1 VPHWG
6 SLRPA
11 AAALF
16 IKIVV
21 LPLLVGL
28 GLALTPYPPLAKLV
42 LVLQTGMPPAIATLV
57 LAEEYD
63 LDRELT
69 ATALALGYV
78 AALLTLPFW
87 LLLWGT

>member
-1 VPHWG
+1 
-6 SLRPA
+6 
-11 AAALF
+11 
-16 IKIVV
+16 
-21 LPLLVGL
+21 
-28 GLALTPYPPLAKLV
+28 LAKLV
-42 LVLQTGMPPAIATLV
+42 LVLQAGMPPAIATLV